1 MRNAWIN
8 ALRNDWLLL
17 IVPGVIWGA
26 SFLFIAEALEA
37 VGPGGVAFVR
47 ILIGFATL
55 ACFPGARRPIDGGSY
70 LAIAALGVLW
80 MAFPLSMFP
89 FAEQSV
95 SSAVTGMLN
104 GAVPL
109 FAALVA
115 SLITQRLPARSI
127 RNGIAVGMGG
137 AVLIAWPNVNAGGN
151 SATGILLILAAL
163 VSYGIAINIARP
175 LQVRHGA
182 LPVIWRAQA
191 VALVLTAPLGL
202 PDLLTAQWTLRP
214 WLALI
219 ALGSLGTGVAFVLAA
234 VAAGRLGPTRAS
246 SIAFLIPPVA
256 LALGVIVRNEQVA
269 LISAVGCA
277 VCIAGAWLIR
287 RPQSPEAVKPITKDT
302 AHAPFLDQPERFNAD
317 LPAFVGSAKGA
328 C

>member
-8 ALRNDWLLL
+8 ALKNDWLLL

-26 SFLFIAEALEA
+26 SFLFIADALA
-37 VGPGGVAFVR
+37 AIGPGGVAFVR

-55 ACFPGARRPIDGGSY
+55 ACFPAARRPIGGGSY
-70 LAIAALGVLW
+70 LAITALGVLW

-109 FAALVA
+109 FAAVVT
-115 SLITQRLPARSI
+115 SLLTRQLPARPVGV
-127 RNGIAVGMGG
+127 GIAVGLGG
-137 AVLIAWPNVNAGGN
+137 AVLIAWPSVNVGGN
-151 SATGILLILAAL
+151 SATGILLILGAL
-163 VSYGIAINIARP
+163 ISYGIAINIARP
-175 LQVRHGA
+175 LQLRHGA

-191 VALVLTAPLGL
+191 VALVLTAPLGV
-202 PDLLTAQWTLRP
+202 PDLLTARWTLRP
-214 WLALI
+214 LLSLV

-234 VAAGRLGPTRAS
+234 VAAGRLGSTRAS

-256 LALGVIVRNEQVA
+256 LGLGVVVRGEQVA

-277 VCIAGAWLIR
+277 VCLAGAWLMR
-287 RPQSPEAVKPITKDT
+287 RPGVVKTAEPIASVQEGHEAPPQLRPIK
-302 AHAPFLDQPERFNAD
+302 ARIA
-317 LPAFVGSAKGA
+317 
-328 C
+328 

>member
-37 VGPGGVAFVR
+37 IGPSGVAFVR

-55 ACFPGARRPIDGGSY
+55 ACFPAARRSIGGGSY
-70 LAIAALGVLW
+70 LAIATLGVLW

-89 FAEQSV
+89 FAEQTV

-109 FAALVA
+109 FAAIVT
-115 SLITQRLPARSI
+115 SLLTRELPARHVGV
-127 RNGIAVGMGG
+127 GIAVGMGG
-137 AVLIAWPNVNAGGN
+137 AALIAGPSVNDGGN

-175 LQVRHGA
+175 LQLRHGA

-191 VALVLTAPLGL
+191 VALALTAPLGL
-202 PDLLTAQWTLRP
+202 PDLLTAHWTLRP
-214 WLALI
+214 LISLI

-256 LALGVIVRNEQVA
+256 LALGVVVRDEQVA
-269 LISAVGCA
+269 LISAIGCA

-287 RPQSPEAVKPITKDT
+287 RPATIKAVQPTDSVQESHETTPELCEIRARAV
-302 AHAPFLDQPERFNAD
+302 
-317 LPAFVGSAKGA
+317 
-328 C
+328 